1 MVIEKKG
8 VALIMFVSVLFLI
21 CYSANTHLNIGV
33 YAQVLENTSDSSS
46 NRTSSANL
54 TDIQNV
60 TDSNTNSAIP
70 YVLNVTNSSDT
81 TSEVVDQVI
90 QAISGG
96 QSTSLQD
103 VLNAINA
110 TSKGNISSSSIEQ
123 VIDAA
128 SSALNNQT
136 TSNNAN
142 NASNNITSGLP

>member
-8 VALIMFVSVLFLI
+8 VALIIFVSVLFLI
-21 CYSANTHLNIGV
+21 CYSGNTHLNIGV

-54 TDIQNV
+54 TEIQNV
-60 TDSNTNSAIP
+60 TDSNTNNAIP

-90 QAISGG
+90 QAVSGG

-110 TSKGNISSSSIEQ
+110 TSKVNTSSSSLEQ
-123 VIDAA
+123 VIDSA

-136 TSNNAN
+136 PAN
-142 NASNNITSGLP
+142 NASNNVTSGLP

>member
-8 VALIMFVSVLFLI
+8 VALIIFVSVLFLI
-21 CYSANTHLNIGV
+21 CYSGNTHLNIGV

-54 TDIQNV
+54 TEIQNV

-90 QAISGG
+90 QAVSGG

-110 TSKGNISSSSIEQ
+110 TSKVNTSSSSLEQ
-123 VIDAA
+123 VIDSA

-136 TSNNAN
+136 PAN
-142 NASNNITSGLP
+142 NASNNVTSGLP